1 MNLIRIQIE
10 QIAQNW
16 STIEPFLQSGLEWSN
31 GEFNVEHAKVYLTT
45 GQWILIGVFGEEKM
59 EGVLTVSFSNYPND
73 RVAFITSI
81 GGKNITSRHTFDQ
94 LRAILKTFGATK
106 IQGSVRQSV
115 ARLWRRLG
123 FQERS
128 IIVENRL

>member
-1 MNLIRIQIE
+1 MTLVRIPTE
-10 QIAQNW
+10 QIVRNW
-16 STIEPFLQSGLEWSN
+16 AMIEPFLVSGLEWS
-31 GEFNVEHAKVYLTT
+31 GGDFNVEHAKVYLTT
-45 GQWILIGVFGEEKM
+45 GQWVLIGVFGEKM
-59 EGVLTVSFSNYPND
+59 EGALTVSFTNYPNE
-73 RVAFITSI
+73 RVAFITAI
-81 GGKNITSRHTFDQ
+81 GGKHITSRHTYDQ
-94 LRAILKTFGATK
+94 LRDILKTFGATK